1 LITNQGAAEMNAQ
14 TEQQIAADTEAFLQR
29 ILALPKT
36 HAVVATYECGKV
48 YRYEAHSLKSAE
60 NHAIGWHRKVGRD
73 LIDRMTGRTVK
84 VVSVEVAAL

>member
-1 LITNQGAAEMNAQ
+1 MNA
-14 TEQQIAADTEAFLQR
+14 EQQIAADTEAFLQR

-60 NHAIGWHRKVGRD
+60 NHAIGWLRKIGRP
-73 LIDRMTGRTVK
+73 LISRDTGETVR
-84 VVSVEVAAL
+84 VVSVDVVAL

>member
-1 LITNQGAAEMNAQ
+1 MTDEHRAAAES
-14 TEQQIAADTEAFLQR
+14 EALIQR

-60 NHAIGWHRKVGRD
+60 NHAVTWHRKVGRS
-73 LIDRMTGRTVK
+73 LISRETGETVR
-84 VVSVEVAAL
+84 VVSVEVVEL